1 MQLLLLAS
9 NPKLYSNQKLL
20 SSALSL
26 GHNISFINVADCYL
40 TIQNNKLEVYH
51 QNQLL
56 NTADCVITRIKPAL
70 TYYATSIIRQFE
82 ASNIVCLNSSASIN
96 NSRNK
101 LYTLQILAQHNLPVP
116 TTAFANSAL
125 YTKDLVQKVQQAPL
139 IIKLIEGTKG
149 VGVMLAETNK
159 AAESIINSFHSLKND
174 TLVQQYIGEAKG
186 QDIRCFVVGEKVIA
200 TMQRTAQE
208 GEFRANIHLGASAK
222 TIKITP
228 YEEEMAIKATKL
240 LGLQIAGVDMIRSNE
255 GLKILEVNSSP
266 GLEGIE
272 KATKLDIGKEII
284 SHIVSVIKKS

>member
-9 NPKLYSNQKLL
+9 NPKLYSNQKLV

-56 NTADCVITRIKPAL
+56 DTADCVITRIKPAI

-82 ASNIVCLNSSASIN
+82 ASNIVCINSSTSIN

-125 YTKDLVQKVQQAPL
+125 YTKNLVQKVQQAPL

-174 TLVQQYIGEAKG
+174 ALVQQYICEAKG

-272 KATKLDIGKEII
+272 KATKIDIGKEII